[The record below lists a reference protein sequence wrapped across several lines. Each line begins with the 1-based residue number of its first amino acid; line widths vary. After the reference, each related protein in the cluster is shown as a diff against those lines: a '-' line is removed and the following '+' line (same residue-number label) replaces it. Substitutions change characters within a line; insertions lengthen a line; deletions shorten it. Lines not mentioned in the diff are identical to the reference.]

1 MIFPSYSGCCVGN
14 WLKMGRSRLGETT
27 IEAPVAFQVRDDD
40 GLQTRVLVGDKQKYA
55 CLAYVL
61 DVDLTGLVMD
71 WELGVER

>member
-1 MIFPSYSGCCVGN
+1 MFFTVQYRSYQPHV
-14 WLKMGRSRLGETT
+14 T
-27 IEAPVAFQVRDDD
+27 IDD

-71 WELGVER
+71 